1 LISAAK
7 VEASWPGIEQRMPK
21 QGFSAS
27 NLRQSMMLLV
37 HDRSKGKKAVE
48 GIIIIIIIIII
59 ISIIFLQLHVYIYLV
74 SSQFA
79 VSTIST
85 KIPGRLILSSCTL
98 QGCAVTTKYFCTAV
112 HVLRQSLHQVVIPA
126 RGIAPLD
133 FEKSLVYSGWVA
145 TCMCVQSLD
154 LDLRS

>member
-1 LISAAK
+1 M
-7 VEASWPGIEQRMPK
+7 EASWPGIEQRMPK

-37 HDRSKGKKAVE
+37 HDRSKGKKSLE
-48 GIIIIIIIIII
+48 GMHHHHHHNNNNHHHQHHFFTITC
-59 ISIIFLQLHVYIYLV
+59 VYIYLI

>member
-1 LISAAK
+1 M
-7 VEASWPGIEQRMPK
+7 EASWPGIEQRMPK

-37 HDRSKGKKAVE
+37 HDRSKGKKALE
-48 GIIIIIIIIII
+48 GIIIIIIIII
-59 ISIIFLQLHVYIYLV
+59 ISIIFYNYMYIYIYIYLV

-112 HVLRQSLHQVVIPA
+112 HVLRQSLHQAVIPA